1 MSQILTVAAAIIS
14 LFLGLFV
21 LIRLIM
27 QIKKG
32 KIQLASNY
40 TAVYWASNKVS
51 FIRLIIVNLT
61 ITLFYFGMFTFC
73 LMQLGYIQRVV

>member
-1 MSQILTVAAAIIS
+1 MSQILTVVAGIIS

-21 LIRLIM
+21 LIKLIM

-32 KIQLASNY
+32 KIQLSSNS

-51 FIRLIIVNLT
+51 FIRLTIVNFT
-61 ITLFYFGMFTFC
+61 ITLFYFGMFSFC
-73 LMQLGYIQRVV
+73 LIQLGFLQSVV